1 MYALKN
7 LACLKGLSSLK
18 TSILKLPESNTMLA
32 IFLPSKH
39 EKKLVDLKALL
50 GSVDI
55 DLSSFVRINSN
66 FITARG
72 MRLSYSKFMPCNN
85 EKMAVKRTRW
95 AALSVLFV
103 TLPSI
108 YVE

>member
-1 MYALKN
+1 MGY
-7 LACLKGLSSLK
+7 S
-18 TSILKLPESNTMLA
+18 
-32 IFLPSKH
+32 
-39 EKKLVDLKALL
+39 L

-66 FITARG
+66 FIAARG
-72 MRLSYSKFMPCNN
+72 MMLSYSKFMSYNN

-95 AALSVLFV
+95 AALSAIFV
-103 TLPSI
+103 TLSSI